1 MAYATLNDLVARYGE
16 RELIQLTDLVNMPPS
31 AIDAD
36 RVQIALDDA
45 SAVVDSY
52 VGQVYALPLQGCA
65 KPVTVPG
72 ADPEYMAPPQLVRI
86 TCDLARFNLYDDLA
100 PESEVASRQKAALK
114 ELDSLAQ
121 GKTVLSCPW
130 GGQPG
135 TPLVSNAQTGGE
147 DVAYSFSCRS
157 ITDETMRGY

>member
-72 ADPEYMAPPQLVRI
+72 ADPSTWHRPNWCASPATWRASTSTTTWRPR
-86 TCDLARFNLYDDLA
+86 ARCQPSEGS
-100 PESEVASRQKAALK
+100 PEGAGEPGPGQGRA
-114 ELDSLAQ
+114 EL
-121 GKTVLSCPW
+121 
-130 GGQPG
+130 
-135 TPLVSNAQTGGE
+135 PLGWTARHATGEQRPDG
-147 DVAYSFSCRS
+147 R
-157 ITDETMRGY
+157 